1 MGLDMY
7 AYKTREQVVEYG
19 FETPLNSILIQQ
31 WRKHPN
37 LHGWMEQLYQRKVGF
52 MSGSEMFNCI
62 TLRLDLAD
70 INALE
75 QAVKNDQLPETTG
88 FFFGISRPE
97 EKHLDLHFIEVARQA
112 INDGYTVF
120 YGSWW

>member
-7 AYKTREQVVEYG
+7 AYKTSEQVEEHG

-37 LHGWMEQLYQRKVGF
+37 LHGWMEQLYRLKG
-52 MSGSEMFNCI
+52 GAKEFNVE
-62 TLRLDLAD
+62 TVRLDLDD

-75 QAVKNDQLPETTG
+75 RAVKQNQLPETTG
-88 FFFGISRPE
+88 FFFGESQPE
-97 EKHLDLHFIEVARQA
+97 DKKLDLRFIKAARKA
-112 INDGYTVF
+112 INEGYSVYYT
-120 YGSWW
+120 SWW